1 MKTRKIVLMTIVLW
15 LVATSCY
22 CYYWV
27 TSILAQPDTYGYEQ
41 LTIFPLMG
49 FLYYRF
55 PYLVVGLVLLISVE
69 LISLAFIRRNVKVSE
84 MPRNSTAR

>member
-1 MKTRKIVLMTIVLW
+1 MKAGNIVLLTIVLW
-15 LVATSCY
+15 VVATTGY

-27 TSILAQPDTYGYEQ
+27 SSILARPDTYGYEQ

-84 MPRNSTAR
+84 IPRNSTAR